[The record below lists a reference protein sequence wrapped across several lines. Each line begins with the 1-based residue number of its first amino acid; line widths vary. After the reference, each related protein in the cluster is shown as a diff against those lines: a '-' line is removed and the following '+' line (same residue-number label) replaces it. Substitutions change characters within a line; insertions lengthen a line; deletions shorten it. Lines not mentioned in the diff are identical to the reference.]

1 MAEYAILTEKLGRRY
16 GSTIGLDDASLL
28 VRTGEAFAL
37 VGPNGA
43 GKTTLIMLLVGILRP
58 SSGKAIILGSDTT
71 REYEK
76 VGRSIGTVLDHHGL
90 YESLSAMEN
99 MRLFAGLLLDSAQL
113 GEHRIKEMLT
123 LTDLWDRRNDRVV
136 VFSKGMKQRLAIARA
151 LLNNPRLLIMD
162 EPLSGLDPE
171 SHRKVIDLIRD
182 LNRNKG
188 VTVFLTSH
196 SLHDVE
202 ELCSRVAVLSKGRI
216 VACDMIDKLRAG
228 RPVSLVEFKLS
239 AGQSRNAV
247 NEILEHIRGMVS
259 YSWLSDERLQV
270 EIGKGIHSCDVL
282 RQMVLDRIEVREVR
296 EIGNTL
302 EDIYLT
308 IMKDED
314 EKR

>member
-1 MAEYAILTEKLGRRY
+1 MAEYAILTEKLSRRY

-58 SSGKAIILGSDTT
+58 SSGKAVVLGSDAT

-76 VGRSIGTVLDHHGL
+76 VGRSIGVVLDHHGL

-113 GEHRIKEMLT
+113 GEHRIREMLT
-123 LTDLWDRRNDRVV
+123 LTDLWDRRNDRVAG
-136 VFSKGMKQRLAIARA
+136 FSKGMKQRLAIARA
-151 LLNNPRLLIMD
+151 LLNDPRLLIMD

-171 SHRKVIDLIRD
+171 SHRRIVDLIRD
-182 LNRNKG
+182 LNRNRG

-216 VACDMIDKLRAG
+216 VACDMIDKLRAR
-228 RPVSLVEFKLS
+228 RPVSLVDFKLS
-239 AGQSRNAV
+239 TGQNREAV
-247 NEILEHIRGMVS
+247 NEILEHIKGVVS
-259 YSWLSDERLQV
+259 YSWLSDEQLQI
-270 EIGKGIHSCDVL
+270 EIGKGIHSYDVL
-282 RQMVLDRIEVREVR
+282 RQMVLNRIDVREVR

-302 EDIYLT
+302 EDIYLA